1 MPKLIDVL
9 LKPKLHEA
17 AAFYMKHKGGCCKP
31 GGERESCTCICPCHT
46 EIMMQVPQTWAK
58 VAYPCLKPLG
68 SWFQDYLRRVSFMR
82 TWLTERQPSCFW
94 LPGFF
99 FPQGF
104 LTGVLQVHARKYTIP
119 IDTLAF
125 QFSVTDKTDATEACP
140 HCRCSNFVSLLL
152 AYQHDTR
159 PAT

>member
-1 MPKLIDVL
+1 MIL
-9 LKPKLHEA
+9 
-17 AAFYMKHKGGCCKP
+17 
-31 GGERESCTCICPCHT
+31 
-46 EIMMQVPQTWAK
+46 QVPQIWAK

-68 SWFQDYLRRVSFMR
+68 SWFKDYLRRVSFMR
-82 TWLTERQPSCFW
+82 KWLTEGQPSCFW

-125 QFSVTDKTDATEACP
+125 RFSVTSDADASEVYSPLRLLMHDALLMLHDVVIGIVGVYSIDVKVGNLNYVDCVAPTRLKGNTQTFAGACA
-140 HCRCSNFVSLLL
+140 S
-152 AYQHDTR
+152 
-159 PAT
+159 